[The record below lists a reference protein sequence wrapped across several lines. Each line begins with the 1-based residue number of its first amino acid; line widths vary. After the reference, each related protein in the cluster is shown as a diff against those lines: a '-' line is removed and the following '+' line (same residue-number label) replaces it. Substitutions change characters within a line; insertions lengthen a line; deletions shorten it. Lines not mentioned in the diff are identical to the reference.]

1 MCDCCTNS
9 FQLKCCGNLGD
20 PCETC
25 KTCYNA
31 LEGLVNHLLK
41 VAGGVGLF
49 FSFTLVS
56 FLCTNVHSLW
66 FWGTGT
72 YSKFQVM
79 GMVIG
84 GQKTKPQKIPCRTYA
99 ATHTGTTM
107 NLQIVLNTQKNPCRL
122 KSSHSRKY
130 LQKIPTPTKKNT
142 GIKNSNPKNSSIIPV
157 TWNPEHPHW
166 VLGSL
171 NVHPQ

>member
-20 PCETC
+20 PCATC

-56 FLCTNVHSLW
+56 FLCTNVHSLS
-66 FWGTGT
+66 FWGTGR
-72 YSKFQVM
+72 YSRFQVT
-79 GMVIG
+79 GMVIW
-84 GQKTKPQKIPCRTYA
+84 GQKTKPK
-99 ATHTGTTM
+99 
-107 NLQIVLNTQKNPCRL
+107 
-122 KSSHSRKY
+122 
-130 LQKIPTPTKKNT
+130 KIPTELTKPLIWVVPWIFRLFWIPRKFPTEIKSPKK
-142 GIKNSNPKNSSIIPV
+142 ILAKFSDQPPPPPPPPKKKKSRN
-157 TWNPEHPHW
+157 
-166 VLGSL
+166 
-171 NVHPQ
+171 

>member
-1 MCDCCTNS
+1 M
-9 FQLKCCGNLGD
+9 
-20 PCETC
+20 
-25 KTCYNA
+25 
-31 LEGLVNHLLK
+31 NHLLK

-56 FLCTNVHSLW
+56 VLCTNVRSLR

-130 LQKIPTPTKKNT
+130 LQNSPPPPPTKKNT
-142 GIKNSNPKNSSIIPV
+142 GIKNSNPKNPSIIPV
-157 TWNPEHPHW
+157 T
-166 VLGSL
+166 
-171 NVHPQ
+171 